1 MTAATAPTHYY
12 IANIL
17 RDHMLR
23 QSELAVFIQD
33 QTGVSI
39 NPSSF
44 NKYILGKRPN
54 HKYEANLSA
63 ITTAIA
69 AFLRTNKVSED
80 CIKQMW
86 QPGKPYQDNYTTQ
99 VTKEAIR
106 KRVERATKK
115 TQDQQQQQRN
125 NTIQPEPEMLSSKAL
140 AHFKLH
146 RDPFI
151 NEISSAAD
159 LFLHQQQ
166 RFAREQM
173 LHAVRNATM
182 LALIAESGAGKSQVR
197 KSFFHAVSQS
207 DEHIRII
214 EPEVIDKADMTP
226 EMIMHA
232 IADELQ
238 IKGVPHGKEK
248 QARFIKKHLQTLV
261 GQGFKFALVIE
272 EAHDL
277 PDKVLKFLKRT
288 WEWDDGFKKLIAII
302 LIGQN
307 ELKGKLSETQ
317 IHVREFSRRCHQV
330 ELYPLA
336 DSMGEYLSH
345 KFERAGQSIDKIITP
360 AAITHLRQK
369 LLREESWGQHRPAD
383 IKDHSYPLTVN
394 AWVSNAINRC
404 VALGEPMV
412 TPAIIDK
419 VNEGF

>member
-1 MTAATAPTHYY
+1 MTAATAETHYY
-12 IANIL
+12 VVNIL

-23 QSELAVFIQD
+23 QSEMAVFIAEK
-33 QTGVSI
+33 TRLNI
-39 NPSSF
+39 NPSSL
-44 NKYILGKRPN
+44 NKFLLGKRAN
-54 HKYEANLSA
+54 HKYQENISV
-63 ITTAIA
+63 ISEAIA
-69 AFLRTNKVSED
+69 GFLRTNNVPEHR
-80 CIKQMW
+80 IKKMW
-86 QPGKPYQDNYTTQ
+86 DAGQPYQEGYANL

-106 KRVERATKK
+106 KRAERVKK
-115 TQDQQQQQRN
+115 KEMDEQHQKLTE
-125 NTIQPEPEMLSSKAL
+125 TIQPEPEMLSSKAL

-214 EPEVIDKADMTP
+214 EPEVIDKSDMTP
-226 EMIMHA
+226 EMIMYA

-277 PDKVLKFLKRT
+277 PDRVLKFLKRT

-336 DSMGEYLSH
+336 DSMGEYLAH

-360 AAITHLRQK
+360 EAVSHLRKK